1 MFWVVMLAIIL
12 FGVFLRAYHFSDWL
26 HFELDQSRDAK
37 IIDLAIKEGPE
48 ALPLLGP
55 KAAGSFLRLG
65 PVFYYFK
72 YLSALIFGNTPGGMT
87 VIIMLFGILAMPA
100 FYFLVRRYF
109 ERYISLALLL
119 LFSTSLFLVM
129 YSRFSWNPNALPLFV
144 ILTMYSLLRAVD
156 AEEKRRGLWL
166 LGAAFCLA
174 VATQLHF
181 LAFVSLPVITIIFLI
196 IKRPKIR
203 WTYWIGAI
211 AIILIMNLPV
221 FLNEIK
227 TGGDNFKEFKKVVM
241 GKTTKDEDR
250 TILEKIGRDY
260 RESSMGYFLILSS
273 QNNDTLKMRQKL
285 SDVIACDRECKREVV
300 LGLVGLAIFSA
311 GLLLLLKNALFE
323 VAQRKKD
330 FLVIIAIWFI
340 ITFGLF
346 MPLSFDISP
355 RYWLLVSASP
365 FIFLGFSFEFL
376 GKIIPKKFALIF
388 VIIIT
393 LIFTVSSLYETQK
406 RFKGLQEAPYKNIKV
421 SADRILR
428 EKYRVTLEQQYIVM
442 DYVESFYKKNGYP
455 VYLNSDPYYRRS
467 FLFHLDNKN
476 IPRDDFRNVTS
487 SSKIYRNG
495 NYFLIYPTNSNLEKD
510 LAYYSAAYDE
520 VSRKQ
525 FGTLTVIRLIPKENY
540 ITDIQQEIAPRE
552 NSAKNTVGVPDR
564 FTWEEIFNES
574 SDNDVEE

>member
-1 MFWVVMLAIIL
+1 MLAIIL
-12 FGVFLRAYHFSDWL
+12 FGVFLRVYHFGDWL

-37 IIDLAIKEGPE
+37 IINLAMREGPE
-48 ALPLLGP
+48 FLPLLGP
-55 KAAGSFLRLG
+55 KAAGSYLRLG

-72 YLSALIFGNTPGGMT
+72 YLSALIFGNTPNGMA